1 MKKAPLI
8 FSVNYFL
15 KDKDGNFLN
24 EKTDK
29 RVWYKWMELRSH
41 NEVSAIKTPTG
52 LVPKYEDLK
61 RLFKEVLK
69 KDYSREAYDKQFML
83 RVPESLA
90 KIERIKKIYE
100 NKSQIPDA
108 PELLFRVLEEQK
120 VRLMQ
125 AKEKFGDYITP
136 DKFLS

>member
-1 MKKAPLI
+1 
-8 FSVNYFL
+8 
-15 KDKDGNFLN
+15 
-24 EKTDK
+24 
-29 RVWYKWMELRSH
+29 WYKWMELRSH
-41 NEVSAIKTPTG
+41 NEVTAIKTPTG

-69 KDYSREAYDKQFML
+69 KDYSKEAYDKQFAL
-83 RVPESLA
+83 RIPENLA

-100 NKSQIPDA
+100 NKAQIPDA
-108 PELLFRVLEEQK
+108 PEIVFRALEEQK